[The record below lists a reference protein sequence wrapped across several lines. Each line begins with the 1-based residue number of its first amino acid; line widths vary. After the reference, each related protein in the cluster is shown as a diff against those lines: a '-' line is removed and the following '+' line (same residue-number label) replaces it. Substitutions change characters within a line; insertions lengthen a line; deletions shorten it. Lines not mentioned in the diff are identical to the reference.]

1 MINKIF
7 SLFFIREEGK
17 KITIIS
23 QEGREIDRKD
33 IGKKKK
39 PPMSS
44 GVFASFREREKYYQR
59 LFSLYSQQ

>member
-39 PPMSS
+39 PPIK
-44 GVFASFREREKYYQR
+44 GD
-59 LFSLYSQQ
+59 FSYTELYFCLISDC